1 VAAVGRGMPRDE
13 VVKQFMVSRATIKRW
28 AKRWR
33 EGRDLSM
40 KPVPGRPAVKTRGLA
55 EALPERMAGHADAT
69 LDEQCSWWR
78 DLSGQEI
85 SPSTMCRA
93 LARLDWPRKK
103 RR

>member
-1 VAAVGRGMPRDE
+1 MAAVGRGMPRDE

-28 AKRWR
+28 ARQWR
-33 EGRDLSM
+33 EDGSLSM

-55 EALPERMAGHADAT
+55 EALPARMASHADAT
-69 LDEQCSWWR
+69 LDEHCSWWQEV
-78 DLSGQEI
+78 SGREI
-85 SPSTMCRA
+85 SPSSMCRA